1 MKRYMTWAVAAMI
14 LTIAV
19 PVWAA
24 IGAYLFS
31 FLQVLGIYLQGWL
44 PSVPAQVFQVAPFP
58 LMIFTLLIMSIAQ
71 NESVQVWAENKAH
84 VRAVLNM
91 FSSMAPSAL
100 GKPYRPE

>member
-1 MKRYMTWAVAAMI
+1 
-14 LTIAV
+14 
-19 PVWAA
+19 
-24 IGAYLFS
+24 
-31 FLQVLGIYLQGWL
+31 L

-71 NESVQVWAENKAH
+71 KESVTVWAEGKAH

-91 FSSMAPSAL
+91 LSGMAPSAL